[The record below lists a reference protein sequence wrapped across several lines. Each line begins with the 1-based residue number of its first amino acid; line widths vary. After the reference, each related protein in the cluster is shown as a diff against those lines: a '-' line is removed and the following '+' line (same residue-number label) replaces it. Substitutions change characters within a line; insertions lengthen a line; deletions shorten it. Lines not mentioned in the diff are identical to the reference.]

1 MDGEIRFPVEETQAI
16 QQAEETTLERYRAA
30 LREYAKAFAR
40 YGASTVLEIQREP
53 NSSRAWIACRVLG
66 RDGEVIESA
75 DHDMYMDFAWML
87 SISDRG
93 SVVVCTDVDG
103 EAVEMMQVCEAY
115 FRDPY

>member
-1 MDGEIRFPVEETQAI
+1 M
-16 QQAEETTLERYRAA
+16 
-30 LREYAKAFAR
+30 
-40 YGASTVLEIQREP
+40 
-53 NSSRAWIACRVLG
+53 LG
-66 RDGEVIESA
+66 RDGDVIESA